1 MPKYGIIT
9 INNTSIERWAMA
21 VPEGRRSKSKLDA
34 AIQAR
39 KLAAYTIEITSND
52 KKFPPEFREI
62 LGKSY
67 AELAIKIF
75 NSCWAANNIRVTSK
89 AAWNK
94 RKELQDEAVRT
105 CVVLLADIDLGA
117 EVYKLPTKRIEY
129 WSELVVETKK
139 IIKAWRDVDQKRYGK
154 IE

>member
-1 MPKYGIIT
+1 M
-9 INNTSIERWAMA
+9 
-21 VPEGRRSKSKLDA
+21 VPTGMRSKSKLEA

-39 KLAAYTIEITSND
+39 RLAAYTIEITSNE
-52 KKFPPEFREI
+52 KKFPPEFREL

-89 AAWNK
+89 AAWDK
-94 RKELQDEAVRT
+94 RRELQDEAVRA

-117 EVYKLPTKRIEY
+117 EVYKLPTRRIEH
-129 WSELVVETKK
+129 WSNMVTETKDL
-139 IIKAWRDVDQKRYGK
+139 IRSWRDADQRRYGK